1 MRVYGMDL
9 VRREVDFS
17 LMRGG
22 VRVGLGYQ
30 STTGVVTLSR
40 ETHAYL
46 EGEGLDP
53 FDVAAQIEAALPVV
67 TCENGEPWDA
77 PHRDAEAI
85 EWASKRERLRL
96 DKAAKLWR

>member
-9 VRREVDFS
+9 VKREVDLS
-17 LMRGG
+17 LMRDGQ
-22 VRVGLGYQ
+22 RVGLGYQ

-46 EGEGLDP
+46 EAEGLDP

-67 TCENGEPWDA
+67 ACQDGEPWDA

-85 EWASKRERLRL
+85 EWAAKREGRRL
-96 DKAAKLWR
+96 DKVAKSWR